1 MEFSPSMHHSAAGG
15 FPASLKGRN
24 TWFIILNLLCCWHNC
39 YVKRLILTDS
49 GWFCLIPSGSDWFRL
64 ILSDSLDWFRLV
76 SGYVKRLIPADSV
89 WCPLVPTDSGWFQLI
104 PAESSCSSSIGIL
117 WLILFLG
124 IFDVLLW
131 GKLEQQRFCWLD
143 QSKEWWRNHNTDVKR
158 FLDLEVH

>member
-49 GWFCLIPSGSDWFRL
+49 GWFCLIPSGSDWFQL
-64 ILSDSLDWFRLV
+64 ILSDFFDWFWR
-76 SGYVKRLIPADSV
+76 
-89 WCPLVPTDSGWFQLI
+89 FQLI
-104 PAESSCSSSIGIL
+104 LAESSCSSSIKIL

-124 IFDVLLW
+124 IFEFCNIIFDVLLW